1 MFKSGCYF
9 DLCFYKVTY
18 TERDSKIEI
27 SAVPKPRDSTIASH
41 LIFLILDD
49 LRSLNRES
57 FRISPN
63 PIFETRSVYFEA
75 ANAAKACSHRR
86 KLVVKMK

>member
-1 MFKSGCYF
+1 MNRKSAAALVLVADSYLILIEFNSSFSYF
-9 DLCFYKVTY
+9 LLKKTNY

-63 PIFETRSVYFEA
+63 PIF
-75 ANAAKACSHRR
+75 
-86 KLVVKMK
+86 

>member
-1 MFKSGCYF
+1 MGQGYS
-9 DLCFYKVTY
+9 Y
-18 TERDSKIEI
+18 TERDLKIEI

-63 PIFETRSVYFEA
+63 PIFETRSVYLRP
-75 ANAAKACSHRR
+75 SPIG
-86 KLVVKMK
+86 

>member
-1 MFKSGCYF
+1 MFK
-9 DLCFYKVTY
+9 DTRVAKYKLLVVY
-18 TERDSKIEI
+18 TERVSKIEI

-41 LIFLILDD
+41 LIFLILGD

-63 PIFETRSVYFEA
+63 PIFESRSVY
-75 ANAAKACSHRR
+75 
-86 KLVVKMK
+86 LWDL